1 MEIVAVETQRK
12 LEESDR
18 VRRER
23 VDQMQRKIM
32 QVIPGLVPGLVPD
45 LVPGLVPTLPARRA
59 PPQRANQN

>member
-32 QVIPGLVPGLVPD
+32 QVIPGLVPGM
-45 LVPGLVPTLPARRA
+45 VPGLVPTLPARRA